1 MSSTTESKFFNV
13 EIITE
18 TTYKCCSISCV
29 TLSTEN
35 IKVPLIGD
43 EIKDAE
49 STSLVLEEA
58 EQYQKDYNKKGGCFS
73 RWIVKKEIKSVNKS
87 IIVQTPQ
94 L

>member
-35 IKVPLIGD
+35 IKAPLIGD
-43 EIKDAE
+43 EVKDAE

-58 EQYQKDYNKKGGCFS
+58 EQYQKEYNKKGGCFS